1 WTGRVLRDHGETIT
15 SRGILSRPTRRGMMP
30 TVAAMVPASG
40 AVTGSGTGE
49 PVSNQGKGAVMQRT
63 IVLASVLSFGFAF
76 LGSALAFVLVVP
88 TIVDAQAATNRS
100 AGYVLV
106 ASDGSER
113 ATLVEVGEGARFDL
127 KQGGTERVTL

>member
-1 WTGRVLRDHGETIT
+1 
-15 SRGILSRPTRRGMMP
+15 
-30 TVAAMVPASG
+30 
-40 AVTGSGTGE
+40 
-49 PVSNQGKGAVMQRT
+49 MQRT

-76 LGSALAFVLVVP
+76 LGSALASVLVVP

-113 ATLVEVGEGARFDL
+113 ATLISEISHRLHAASTVF
-127 KQGGTERVTL
+127 